1 MPATSV
7 VTSSHRDHY
16 ILMRL
21 FSYHIVAILLVTLA
35 HTANSEIF
43 DKDTTAAI
51 GRKIW
56 ENEAAGRVD
65 YLTWWNEGESF
76 ASLGIGHFIWFPAD
90 SDAPF
95 EESFPDLL
103 RFLKENGEPLPSWL
117 ATIDPDCPWE
127 TREEFF
133 KSFDSRKMRE
143 LRHLLQRTFS
153 LQTTFIIQ
161 KFKKRWQ
168 KILLASQVPEHVA
181 ENYRVIIAEPYGPY
195 VLVDYLNFKGAG
207 TNPTERYREQ
217 GWGLLQVLEKMNY
230 NGEQPLQDF
239 ADAATQVLSD
249 RILNAPAGRDEARW
263 LKGWLKRIE
272 TYRY

>member
-1 MPATSV
+1 
-7 VTSSHRDHY
+7 
-16 ILMRL
+16 MRL
-21 FSYHIVAILLVTLA
+21 FSYHIVAILLVTLP
-35 HTANSEIF
+35 HTANPEIF
-43 DKDTTAAI
+43 DKNTITAI

-103 RFLKENGEPLPSWL
+103 RFLKENGETLPSWL
-117 ATIDPDCPWE
+117 ATIDADCPWE

-133 KSFDSRKMRE
+133 KSFDSLKMRE
-143 LRHLLQRTFS
+143 LRYLLQRTFS

-168 KILLASQVPEHVA
+168 KILLASQVPGHVA
-181 ENYRVIIAEPYGPY
+181 ENYRVI
-195 VLVDYLNFKGAG
+195 
-207 TNPTERYREQ
+207 
-217 GWGLLQVLEKMNY
+217 M
-230 NGEQPLQDF
+230 
-239 ADAATQVLSD
+239 
-249 RILNAPAGRDEARW
+249 
-263 LKGWLKRIE
+263 
-272 TYRY
+272 